1 MFSDLCGVE
10 RTMSKSK
17 CTNILA
23 NLSRLENG
31 EPYEV
36 LENGK
41 KVWRPHWL
49 GTVDD
54 DINAKFIQEVA
65 DRVHNN
71 EEVCPENLILD
82 IDLLAH

>member
-17 CTNILA
+17 RTNTLA

-41 KVWRPHWL
+41 KVWHPYWL

-54 DINAKFIQEVA
+54 DINAKYIQEVA
-65 DRVHNN
+65 DRVHKN